1 MSSLIWIELDAHA
14 PAHNINEIRT
24 GLQKEVLICAVV
36 KANAYGH
43 GVRQMIPLLK
53 GVDWF
58 AVNSLEE
65 GLELQEIGVQK
76 PVLVLG
82 HIPISRLPEA
92 VEAGFRLTV
101 FNMETIT
108 SLSKL
113 NTGSTPVRIHLKIET
128 GTGRQGILPGQV
140 ADYIREI
147 QESDRIVLEGVS
159 THFANIEDTLNY
171 DYSHRQLTIFRNA
184 LENMQKLGENPPVI
198 HTACTAA
205 AILFPETHFSM
216 IRIGIGVYGLWPS
229 RETFLS
235 ATMRKKPV
243 PDLRPVLTWKTRVA
257 QLKDLPEGSFVGYGC
272 SYRTTRKTRVAI
284 LPVGYADGYDR
295 SLGNIAYVLVKG
307 KRAPVIGRVCMNLT
321 MIDVTDIPDVVLENE
336 VVLLGRWGG
345 EVISAETMAGWA
357 QTINYEIVTRISPF
371 LERRVVNRKSPA
383 QG

>member
-257 QLKDLPEGSFVGYGC
+257 QLKDLPEGSFVVQFCPSGTRTGMTVRSATSPTCSSTGSVRRSSAGC
-272 SYRTTRKTRVAI
+272 A
-284 LPVGYADGYDR
+284 
-295 SLGNIAYVLVKG
+295 
-307 KRAPVIGRVCMNLT
+307 
-321 MIDVTDIPDVVLENE
+321 
-336 VVLLGRWGG
+336 
-345 EVISAETMAGWA
+345 
-357 QTINYEIVTRISPF
+357 
-371 LERRVVNRKSPA
+371 
-383 QG
+383 